1 LNKDNP
7 HILQQQVCYLSYGSG
22 NFFVDCSTPEMQ
34 NAFVD
39 KVIEDFKTFYKTQQD
54 NVLNVAQK
62 NINDT
67 RKHNYNP
74 YFHENSRV
82 KTMPMAN
89 ESEKSHINTV
99 QKSTNI
105 EVDLITDMLDWI
117 KNSPQSIY
125 ALLGDY
131 GMGKTFSCRIHF
143 AFQG

>member
-1 LNKDNP
+1 
-7 HILQQQVCYLSYGSG
+7 LQQQVCYLSYGSG

-131 GMGKTFSCRIHF
+131 GHQFC
-143 AFQG
+143 